1 MMIQKKSLAQ
11 EVADALQHSIER
23 SAFALNEK
31 LPTEPELMQKFGV
44 GRSTIR
50 EAIKYLSQ
58 LGFVNVQQGLGT
70 FVVSHSSNNV
80 LDEKIE
86 RADFADVFEVRQL
99 LELKIVEK
107 AAISRTKIHLQKM
120 KKKLEERKRYAE
132 NGDMLHCINADV
144 DFHIAVAESCG
155 NTILHE
161 LYKTM
166 SVHVSKFFLTLYNDT
181 AKFVETQKIHED
193 LLQAITDKDAI
204 KATKIATKIIGRI

>member
-11 EVADALQHSIER
+11 EVADSLQHSIER
-23 SAFALNEK
+23 GAFAINEK

-70 FVVSHSSNNV
+70 FVVSHSSNNI

-86 RADFADVFEVRQL
+86 RADFADIFEVRQL

-107 AAISRTKIHLQKM
+107 AAINRTEAHLQKM
-120 KKKLEERKRYAE
+120 KRKLEKRKQYAE
-132 NGDMLHCINADV
+132 KGDMLHCIHADV
-144 DFHIAVAESCG
+144 DFHITVAESCG

-181 AKFVETQKIHED
+181 ATFVESQEIHED
-193 LLQAITDKDAI
+193 LLQAISAKDAI
-204 KATKIATKIIGRI
+204 KATRIATKIIGRI

>member
-11 EVADALQHSIER
+11 EVADALQHSIE
-23 SAFALNEK
+23 SGAFALNEK